1 MLITIGLFLAVVILL
16 LIGYVGE
23 LLSSAA
29 DRQTEEETQH
39 SIETDAAFESNGS
52 C

>member
-23 LLSSAA
+23 ILTSAA
-29 DRQTEEETQH
+29 EREG
-39 SIETDAAFESNGS
+39 ETDTSKGFELDPAIEGS
-52 C
+52 SSR

>member
-23 LLSSAA
+23 LITSASEK
-29 DRQTEEETQH
+29 QSEEET
-39 SIETDAAFESNGS
+39 ERGFESDPAIEGNS
-52 C
+52 SH